1 VREPVLWHDYDG
13 RFRSFRLKN
22 VSASGLPPE
31 TEIPRRMSDHLK
43 TYLRTFRRR
52 AGLSQADVAM
62 LLGESSRHR
71 VSDYERALAEPSLEA
86 AIACEIVFG
95 EPIAELF
102 AGVYDEVELSVIL
115 RTHRLIALVERSDPA
130 PIVEHRLASLRR
142 IAKVRRPGP
151 ASTI

>member
-1 VREPVLWHDYDG
+1 
-13 RFRSFRLKN
+13 
-22 VSASGLPPE
+22 
-31 TEIPRRMSDHLK
+31 MSDHLK
-43 TYLRTFRRR
+43 TYLRTFRKR

-62 LLGESSRHR
+62 LLGESSRHS
-71 VSDYERALAEPSLEA
+71 VSHYERALAEPSLQA

-102 AGVYDEVELSVIL
+102 AGVYDEVELSVIM

-130 PIVEHRLASLRR
+130 PIVEHKLASLRR
-142 IAKVRRPGP
+142 IAKVRRQGP